1 MSGSGT
7 NLEFYQKKAVLRMK
21 TNILLTFLLDRPNT
35 FWAFSKH
42 LGSYFEI
49 MLFQEHLQ
57 KQLQTALISSLISS
71 DFL

>member
-1 MSGSGT
+1 
-7 NLEFYQKKAVLRMK
+7 MK

-35 FWAFSKH
+35 FWAFSNH
-42 LGSYFEI
+42 LGPYFEI